1 MVTEGDRLRSLQVR
15 IAGHDG
21 IGVLRRLA
29 RDDLDQ
35 LHDEFFDV
43 DDLFFEVE
51 LHVERHLI
59 VTAARGM
66 QALAV
71 VADALRQL
79 ALDEGMDILR
89 LHIKGQ
95 CAAFDIGED
104 VFQTLDDLLG
114 ALLRDDAA
122 SAEHGRMGDAALDIL
137 AVHTAVK
144 ADGAVE
150 VVGRL

>member
-1 MVTEGDRLRSLQVR
+1 MIGW
-15 IAGHDG
+15 HDG
-21 IGVLRRLA
+21 IGVLLRLA

-35 LHDEFFDV
+35 LHNEVLNV

-59 VTAARGM
+59 VAAARGM

-71 VADALRQL
+71 VADALGQL
-79 ALDEGMDILR
+79 ALDEGVNILR

-95 CAAFDIGED
+95 RAALDVGED
-104 VFQTLDDLLG
+104 ALQALDDLLG